1 LIEVSSVV
9 AAVAVVAG
17 AVLLGLGWRR
27 LRRVEETGYANA
39 EAIER
44 VEGKVDDL
52 RAARSRPV
60 CMLDSISKKE

>member
-1 LIEVSSVV
+1 MIEVSSVV

-27 LRRVEETGYANA
+27 LRRVEETGYHIV

-44 VEGKVDDL
+44 VEVKVDDL
-52 RAARSRPV
+52 RARKGPA
-60 CMLDSISKKE
+60 CMLDQIAKEE

>member
-1 LIEVSSVV
+1 M

-27 LRRVEETGYANA
+27 LRRVEETGYKNA

-52 RAARSRPV
+52 RARKGPA
-60 CMLDSISKKE
+60 CMLDQIAKEE